1 VTDATTDQVWTR
13 RTGPRD
19 PQERTRMPTFAFKS
33 VRTKILAAFGLVSL
47 IAIVVGGLTVTRV
60 NKVADTTDR
69 IQRENVIPLAA
80 VGRLHGA
87 LWEVSSNGILNIF
100 SPSEQT
106 KADAEASNAKLASV
120 VASIDAMPSMKAD
133 AAWAAWHKT
142 YDTYQEVATKLGD
155 LTADTV
161 ASIDPDVLATYNEV
175 WPATLKG
182 VDTLANRQQ
191 AEAAH
196 RSESIASSARST
208 STLVTALV
216 LVLIAAAL
224 VLGWLLARA
233 IVAGLRT
240 TVEALDRVAGGDLT
254 QRLEISGEDEVG
266 QAGAAT
272 NRMVERTAA
281 ALRAIGANAK
291 TLAGSSERLSE
302 VSQSMG
308 ASAEETS
315 AQSGAASAAAEQVSA
330 NVNTVAAAAEEM
342 SSSIREIAGSATEA
356 ARVATTAV
364 NVAESTNATVS
375 KLGASSAEIGEVI
388 KVITSIAEQTNLLAL
403 NATIEAARAGEAGKG
418 FAVVAN
424 EVKELAK
431 QTAEA
436 TEDIAGKVTAIQTD
450 ARAATDAIG
459 EITQVIAQIND
470 IQTTI
475 ASAVEEQTATTNEIG
490 RNVTEAARGASE
502 IAGNVSGVA
511 QAAQETA
518 EGASDTLRAAS
529 ELARMAD
536 ELTRLVE
543 QFRLEDTVAAVYAP
557 VPVPAS
563 VAPLAEG
570 VTADA

>member
-1 VTDATTDQVWTR
+1 VNDVADVTDQ
-13 RTGPRD
+13 
-19 PQERTRMPTFAFKS
+19 
-33 VRTKILAAFGLVSL
+33 
-47 IAIVVGGLTVTRV
+47 
-60 NKVADTTDR
+60 
-69 IQRENVIPLAA
+69 IQQENVVPLAA
-80 VGRLHGA
+80 IGKLHGV
-87 LWEVSSNGILNIF
+87 LWENSSNGLLNIF
-100 SPSEQT
+100 SPSAET
-106 KADAEASNAKLASV
+106 KADADASKAELAATV
-120 VASIDAMPSMKAD
+120 KEIDAIPSMKDD
-133 AAWAAWHKT
+133 AAWKTWRASYDAYQAAVT
-142 YDTYQEVATKLGD
+142 NLGEISAATI
-155 LTADTV
+155 T
-161 ASIDPDVLATYNEV
+161 SIDPDALDAYNKA
-175 WPATLKG
+175 WDATLKG
-182 VDTLANRQQ
+182 VDTLSAKEQSMA
-191 AEAAH
+191 AERSSSIVDSAH
-196 RSESIASSARST
+196 ST
-208 STLVTALV
+208 STLVLALV
-216 LVLIAAAL
+216 VILIAAAL
-224 VLGWLLARA
+224 VLGWFVAKA
-233 IVAGLRT
+233 IVAGLRK
-240 TVEALDRVAGGDLT
+240 TVAALDRVADGDLT
-254 QRLEISGEDEVG
+254 ERLQVEGQDEVS
-266 QAGAAT
+266 QASAAT
-272 NRMVERTAA
+272 NRMVERTAD

-291 TLAGSSERLSE
+291 TLASSSERLSE

-308 ASAEETS
+308 ASAEQTS

-436 TEDIAGKVTAIQTD
+436 TEDIAGKVTAIQSD
-450 ARAATDAIG
+450 ARDATEAIG
-459 EITQVIAQIND
+459 EITTVISQIND

-490 RNVTEAARGASE
+490 RSVTEAARGASE

-536 ELTRLVE
+536 ELTRLVD
-543 QFRLEDTVAAVYAP
+543 QFRLGAATAATYAP
-557 VPVPAS
+557 LPVPAS

>member
-1 VTDATTDQVWTR
+1 
-13 RTGPRD
+13 
-19 PQERTRMPTFAFKS
+19 MPTFAFKS
-33 VRTKILAAFGLVSL
+33 VRTKILAAFGLVCL

-60 NKVADTTDR
+60 NGVANTTEM
-69 IQRENVIPLAA
+69 IQRDDVVPLAA
-80 VGRLHGA
+80 VGELHGA
-87 LWEVSSNGILNIF
+87 LWETSSNGILAIF

-106 KADAEASNAKLASV
+106 TADADASKAKLAAV
-120 VASIDAMPSMKAD
+120 VAKIDAMPSMKDD
-133 AAWAAWHKT
+133 ASWKTWHKS
-142 YDTYQEVATKLGD
+142 YDAYEAVVKAMGT
-155 LTADTV
+155 LTADNI
-161 ASIDPDVLATYNEV
+161 ASIDPDVLKQYNVV

-182 VDTLANRQQ
+182 VDALSAEQQ
-191 AEAAH
+191 KHAAA
-196 RSESIASSARST
+196 RSASISSSAHST
-208 STLVTALV
+208 STLVLALV
-216 LVLIAAAL
+216 LVLITAAL
-224 VLGWLLARA
+224 LLGWFVAKA
-233 IVAGLRT
+233 IVSGLRT
-240 TVEALDRVAGGDLT
+240 TVEALDRVADGDLR
-254 QRLEISGEDEVG
+254 QRLDVSGKDEVG

-272 NRMVERTAA
+272 NRMLDRTAT
-281 ALRAIGANAK
+281 ALRAIGANAA

-364 NVAESTNATVS
+364 TVAESTNATVS

-436 TEDIAGKVTAIQTD
+436 TENIAGKVTAIQTD
-450 ARAATDAIG
+450 AKAATDAIG
-459 EITQVIAQIND
+459 EITTVISQIND

-490 RNVTEAARGASE
+490 RSVSEAARGASE

-518 EGASDTLRAAS
+518 VGASDTLRAAS

-536 ELTRLVE
+536 ELTRLVD
-543 QFRLEDTVAAVYAP
+543 QFRLGDEVATSTFAP
-557 VPVPAS
+557 LPVPAS

-570 VTADA
+570 VTADV

>member
-1 VTDATTDQVWTR
+1 
-13 RTGPRD
+13 
-19 PQERTRMPTFAFKS
+19 MPTLAFKS
-33 VRTKILAAFGLVSL
+33 VRTKILAAFGLVCI
-47 IAIVVGGLTVTRV
+47 IAVVVGGLTVRRV
-60 NKVADTTDR
+60 NDVADTTSE
-69 IQRENVIPLAA
+69 IQKENVVPLAA
-80 VGRLHGA
+80 IGHLHGA
-87 LWEVSSNGILNIF
+87 LWKSSSNGLLNIF
-100 SPSEQT
+100 APSAQA
-106 KADAEASNAKLASV
+106 KADADASQAEVAQV
-120 VASIDAMPSMKAD
+120 VAEIDAIPAMKD
-133 AAWAAWHKT
+133 DEAWLAWHKS
-142 YDTYQEVATKLGD
+142 YDEYQEVVQSLGD
-155 LTADTV
+155 LTAE
-161 ASIDPDVLATYNEV
+161 SITNLDPAVLERYNVV

-182 VDTLANRQQ
+182 VDTLSAK
-191 AEAAH
+191 ETTMAAK
-196 RSESIASSARST
+196 RSSSIVDSAKST
-208 STLVTALV
+208 STLVLALIIV
-216 LVLIAAAL
+216 LVAAAL
-224 VLGWLLARA
+224 VLGWALAKA
-233 IVAGLRT
+233 IVTGLRK
-240 TVEALDRVAGGDLT
+240 TVDALDRVADGDLT
-254 QRLEISGEDEVG
+254 ERLVVSGEDEVG

-272 NRMVERTAA
+272 NRMLERTAT
-281 ALRAIGANAK
+281 ALKAIGTNAK
-291 TLAGSSERLSE
+291 TLASSSERLSE

-308 ASAEETS
+308 ASAEQTS

-436 TEDIAGKVTAIQTD
+436 TEDIANKVTAIQSD
-450 ARAATDAIG
+450 ARDATEAIG
-459 EITQVIAQIND
+459 EITTVISQIND

-490 RNVTEAARGASE
+490 RSVTEAARGASE

-536 ELTRLVE
+536 ELTRLVD
-543 QFRLEDTVAAVYAP
+543 QFRLDAAAPTVASTFAP
-557 VPVPAS
+557 LPVPAS

-570 VTADA
+570 VAVDA